1 MTIIEQKAA
10 PTIKS
15 IRLSETHLRLIM
27 QECARRRLSFSDF
40 ARMSLLGNLSRDTK
54 RRAVALWG
62 IADW

>member
-27 QECARRRLSFSDF
+27 QECAGRRLSFSDF